1 MKKLFAIFAL
11 SLIMILSNKAQP
23 VSDYLYKLDNGI
35 NVKTDHTWSQVWINQ
50 SYSPLVTGDQN
61 PLAVNVR
68 ALGDLI
74 SGSNYNLMSNGKEV
88 KLKGVTP
95 GTYDLKM
102 TFKLSGE
109 PGTLSFLV
117 KDVTIKPQTKT
128 TMSVTLYDYQIMVN
142 EVPSQSA
149 TLSSFESEIHRCKV
163 STVQDNLVAIPTF
176 YESGKHDK
184 VINPDQGTGT
194 TKGKIKIGTYDVLL
208 TVGIEGQNQKI
219 WLENFQIKPGTS
231 YKIVTNLNAGGII
244 YTGGNRDVVAM
255 HLYPAGTSAKQTAA
269 APDKNLETIAY
280 TNINNLNCCSPG
292 TFDVLLKS
300 KNQKGEK
307 YEWRKNIAVT
317 TGMRTEVK

>member
-1 MKKLFAIFAL
+1 MKKLLTIFVL
-11 SLIMILSNKAQP
+11 SLIMILPGKTQP
-23 VSDYLYKLDNGI
+23 VAEYQYKLDNGI

-50 SYSPLVTGDQN
+50 SFSPLNSGEQN

-74 SGSNYNLMSNGKEV
+74 SGSNYKLMSNGKEV
-88 KLKGVTP
+88 KLKGINP

-102 TFKLSGE
+102 VYKLSGE

-117 KDVTIKPQTKT
+117 NNVVIKPKTKT
-128 TMSVTLYDYQIMVN
+128 TVSVTLYDYQVIVD

-149 TLSSFESEIHRCKV
+149 TLSSYESEVHRCKV
-163 STVQDNLVAIPTF
+163 STVQDNLVGIPTF
-176 YESGKHDK
+176 YESGKRDK
-184 VINPDQGTGT
+184 AINPDQGAGT
-194 TKGKIKIGTYDVLL
+194 SKGKIKIGTYDVLL
-208 TVGIEGQNQKI
+208 TVGISGQNQKI
-219 WLENFQIKPGTS
+219 WLENFQMKPGTS
-231 YKIVTNLNAGGII
+231 YKITTNLNAGGII
-244 YTGGNRDVVAM
+244 YTGGNREVVAM
-255 HLYPAGTSAKQTAA
+255 HLYPAGTSAKQTSA
-269 APDKNLETIAY
+269 APDKNLETISY

-292 TFDVLLKS
+292 TFDVLLRS

>member
-1 MKKLFAIFAL
+1 M
-11 SLIMILSNKAQP
+11 MILSNMAQP
-23 VSDYLYKLDNGI
+23 VADYQYKLDNGI

-50 SYSPLVTGDQN
+50 SYSPLSTGEQI
-61 PLAVNVR
+61 PFAVNVR

-88 KLKGVTP
+88 KMKGINP

-102 TFKLSGE
+102 SFKLSGE

-117 KDVTIKPQTKT
+117 KNVIIKPKTKT
-128 TMSVTLYDYQIMVN
+128 TMSVTLYDYQVMID
-142 EVPSQSA
+142 EIPSQSA
-149 TLSSFESEIHRCKV
+149 TVSSYESEVHRCKV
-163 STVQDNLVAIPTF
+163 STVQDNLVGIPTF

-184 VINPDQGTGT
+184 AISPDQGTGT
-194 TKGKIKIGTYDVLL
+194 PKGKMQIGTYDVLL
-208 TVGIEGQNQKI
+208 TVAISGQNQKI
-219 WLENFQIKPGTS
+219 WLENFQMKPGTS
-231 YKIVTNLNAGGII
+231 YKITTNLNAGGII
-244 YTGGNRDVVAM
+244 YAGANRDVVAM
-255 HLYPAGTSAKQTAA
+255 HLYPAGTSAKQTTAS
-269 APDKNLETIAY
+269 PDKNLETIAY

-292 TFDVLLKS
+292 TFDVLLRS